1 MATTLAARP
10 LPRAIRRTRWPE
22 KAGAYRAVATAAAV
36 EQDERR
42 PFTPHELPPIP
53 VAPPSS
59 RRDALREAKPF
70 SDFLTDSFSRQHDY
84 LRISV
89 TERCNLRCL
98 YCMPEAGIDL
108 SPPKTQLTS
117 PEIFY
122 LSQLFVNQGVNK
134 IRLTG
139 GEPTVRKDIVPLM
152 QQIGSLR
159 SNGLRELALTTNG
172 ISLHRKLDA
181 LVEAGLTGVNISLD
195 TLDPFQFQLLTRRQ
209 GFDAVMKSINRVQ
222 DLNRLGAGVKLK
234 VNCVVMR
241 GLNDHQVMP
250 FVDMTRDQDLEVRF
264 IEYMPFGGNKWE
276 EQKMM
281 PYAEMLDVIRDRYP
295 TLTRMQDAKNDTSK
309 SWHIPGF
316 AGRIGFI
323 TSMTHNFCGTCNRLR
338 ITSDGNLKVCLH
350 GETEVSLRDILRTER
365 NGEPMDESAF
375 EAIRE
380 IELAR
385 REDNASSLQMG
396 GEEGWISK
404 ERQLLDVIG
413 AAVKRKKAKHAGMGE
428 LENMKNRPMILIGGP
443 KPSGGEDSGE
453 DVGESTKRASQ
464 SQQAPDFA
472 PFGFQSLSG
481 LFEQPPRG
489 RYSRPK
495 DLQDWQTTSGGAESA
510 ESSPLKPSEETED
523 PSLASTGPTS
533 VVEEEPIEPSE
544 AAFRTQFSPEGQDSQ
559 RQEERKLSGH
569 ANFLPSLSE
578 DKTLSP
584 QKEPLS
590 SKKGRNSPS
599 SRARHERHMDRIW
612 DRRRRGRSVKSSGQ
626 SFTSRKHPA
635 SSSTAIQSSKPRQS
649 NPFSLPSLPQEPSS
663 TSFRRVRLDTSAP
676 KTTAWGI
683 PVEETPPETKGTS
696 NILTEAA
703 RPALKARIGHSI
715 SGDDRNLSER
725 KLTHLTSSGD
735 AHMVDVG
742 GKAATR
748 RVAIAFGY
756 VRFSNPEPFRL
767 VSENSNKKGDV
778 LGVARIAGIM
788 AAKRTSDLIPLC
800 HPLPITK
807 VELDVQIRD
816 PNTSSTLWKDNEHG
830 VATIQAQVECFG
842 PTGVEMEALTAVAAA
857 SLTVYDMC
865 KAADHL
871 MRIETSRV
879 VYKSGGKNGVD
890 SVGQW
895 ARSMGE
901 DFFKQRALE
910 LPDSRRFQGQNQIGR

>member
-10 LPRAIRRTRWPE
+10 LPRAIRRTRWLE

-53 VAPPSS
+53 VAPPSP

-295 TLTRMQDAKNDTSK
+295 TLTRMQDAKNDTK
-309 SWHIPGF
+309 
-316 AGRIGFI
+316 
-323 TSMTHNFCGTCNRLR
+323 
-338 ITSDGNLKVCLH
+338 
-350 GETEVSLRDILRTER
+350 R

-443 KPSGGEDSGE
+443 KTSGGEDSGE

-559 RQEERKLSGH
+559 SQEERKLSGH

-626 SFTSRKHPA
+626 SYTSRKHPA

-683 PVEETPPETKGTS
+683 PVEGTPPETKGTS

-715 SGDDRNLSER
+715 SGDDRNLSDR

-816 PNTSSTLWKDNEHG
+816 PNTSSTLWKDNKHG

-890 SVGQW
+890 SGGQW
-895 ARSMGE
+895 ARLMGE

>member
-1 MATTLAARP
+1 
-10 LPRAIRRTRWPE
+10 
-22 KAGAYRAVATAAAV
+22 
-36 EQDERR
+36 
-42 PFTPHELPPIP
+42 
-53 VAPPSS
+53 
-59 RRDALREAKPF
+59 
-70 SDFLTDSFSRQHDY
+70 
-84 LRISV
+84 
-89 TERCNLRCL
+89 
-98 YCMPEAGIDL
+98 
-108 SPPKTQLTS
+108 
-117 PEIFY
+117 
-122 LSQLFVNQGVNK
+122 
-134 IRLTG
+134 
-139 GEPTVRKDIVPLM
+139 
-152 QQIGSLR
+152 
-159 SNGLRELALTTNG
+159 
-172 ISLHRKLDA
+172 
-181 LVEAGLTGVNISLD
+181 
-195 TLDPFQFQLLTRRQ
+195 
-209 GFDAVMKSINRVQ
+209 
-222 DLNRLGAGVKLK
+222 
-234 VNCVVMR
+234 
-241 GLNDHQVMP
+241 
-250 FVDMTRDQDLEVRF
+250 
-264 IEYMPFGGNKWE
+264 
-276 EQKMM
+276 
-281 PYAEMLDVIRDRYP
+281 
-295 TLTRMQDAKNDTSK
+295 
-309 SWHIPGF
+309 
-316 AGRIGFI
+316 
-323 TSMTHNFCGTCNRLR
+323 MTHNFCGTCNRLR

-365 NGEPMDESAF
+365 NGEPMDEPAF

-385 REDNASSLQMG
+385 RKDNASSLQMG

-443 KPSGGEDSGE
+443 NSSGGEDSGK
-453 DVGESTKRASQ
+453 DVGDSSKPANQ
-464 SQQAPDFA
+464 SHQAPDFA

-495 DLQDWQTTSGGAESA
+495 DPQDWQSISGGAESA

-523 PSLASTGPTS
+523 RSLASTGPAS

-544 AAFRTQFSPEGQDSQ
+544 AAFRTRFSPEGQNSQ
-559 RQEERKLSGH
+559 SQEERELSGRV
-569 ANFLPSLSE
+569 NFLPSLSE

-584 QKEPLS
+584 QEEPLS
-590 SKKGRNSPS
+590 SKKIRNSPS

-626 SFTSRKHPA
+626 SSTSRKPPA

-649 NPFSLPSLPQEPSS
+649 NPFSLSPSPQEPSS
-663 TSFRRVRLDTSAP
+663 TSFRRVRLDTSTS
-676 KTTAWGI
+676 KQTAWGI
-683 PVEETPPETKGTS
+683 PVNEFASETQGAS
-696 NILTEAA
+696 NQLTEAA
-703 RPALKARIGHSI
+703 GQPLRARVAPSI
-715 SGDDRNLSER
+715 SGDDRNLSEH

-807 VELDVQIRD
+807 VEVDVQIRD
-816 PNTSSTLWKDNEHG
+816 PNSSSTLWKDNEHG
-830 VATIQAQVECFG
+830 IATIQAQVECFG

-865 KAADHL
+865 KAVDHL

-890 SVGQW
+890 FLGQW
-895 ARSMGE
+895 ARLMGE

-910 LPDSRRFQGQNQIGR
+910 LPDSRRFQSQNQIGR